1 MTEEKP
7 TSSPQLWK
15 LITILFRGI
24 LSLTAGSDLTSRCGD
39 LRRLARDWGR
49 RSPMQKIP
57 SSPTQPNLSFCI
69 ALLLI
74 AGVFPLVLGC
84 PKPTNND
91 AQPQTTNAGQTAALH
106 RDELFEIA
114 IDTLNRL
121 YQFDG
126 TDMAIQVADRLDQW
140 IRTQKP
146 LPDWQPDPLIETL
159 PPEARE
165 LPEVKNLAE
174 LHFTREDA
182 FSLQTAVWL
191 RDIAAWARGDGVDEL
206 SRAQS
211 LFDWVVFHIQLDPL
225 DNSPQLPNGEL
236 LVRTP
241 WQTLLLGHGSA
252 TARAWVYLLL
262 CRQEGLDAAMLAI
275 NVAAEG
281 QEPRWEPWAVGVA
294 IGGEIYVFEPSLGFP
309 IPATDGIQMIPD
321 RGLEIKP
328 ATLQELAENESLLRR
343 LDADPR
349 NPYRVK
355 SSMLR
360 SVQVLLEGSA
370 AYLSQRMEMVARMLA
385 GGESL
390 VLTAHPNDDAA
401 AFRGLFGVRDVSL
414 WSLPYRSSLQRQA
427 FAAEVNRYQ
436 AMDLLPFMVQTETM
450 MPLWRGRVLHL
461 KGDLLGEDSATAYYQ
476 GARPAQ
482 RLLDSSGMNSAQE
495 MMYIQAKLNASYWL
509 GLISVWTGNRKSAED
524 LLINRTALSVPGQPW
539 EPGVAYALGRLNEKL
554 GDYPRAITA
563 YRADVHLPSRF
574 GNLVRAR
581 WIEELTGAKPLKVG
595 GATAS
600 DSKPQE
606 ASAENESRPKD
617 PPEDFSKDRP
627 VEQDGVTP
635 PDSTEP

>member
-7 TSSPQLWK
+7 TVPPKSANMLTARSREIRFPTPRSDPASLIGDYQPLARQRGRCSPGGKTPISPQRPK
-15 LITILFRGI
+15 LCFRI
-24 LSLTAGSDLTSRCGD
+24 VLL
-39 LRRLARDWGR
+39 
-49 RSPMQKIP
+49 M
-57 SSPTQPNLSFCI
+57 I
-69 ALLLI
+69 AVV
-74 AGVFPLVLGC
+74 APLVLGC
-84 PKPTNND
+84 PKPANKLE
-91 AQPQTTNAGQTAALH
+91 QPQTTNAGQTAALH

-140 IRTQKP
+140 IRTQSP
-146 LPDWQPDPLIETL
+146 LQDWEPDPLIETL

-182 FSLQTAVWL
+182 FFLQTAVWL
-191 RDIAAWARGDGVDEL
+191 RDIAAWAGGDGVDEL
-206 SRAQS
+206 SRAQA

-225 DNSPQLPNGEL
+225 DSSPRLSNGEL

-262 CRQEGLDAAMLAI
+262 CRQEGLDAAMLAV
-275 NVAAEG
+275 NVAADG

-309 IPATDGIQMIPD
+309 IPAGDGLQMVPE
-321 RGLEIKP
+321 RGLEVKP
-328 ATLQELAENESLLRR
+328 ATLRELAENESLLRR

-370 AYLSQRMEMVARMLA
+370 AYLSQRMEMVTRMLA

-390 VLTAHPNDDAA
+390 VLTAHPSDEAA
-401 AFRGLFGVRDVSL
+401 AFRGLFGVHDVSL
-414 WSLPYRSSLQRQA
+414 WSLPQRASIQRQA
-427 FAAEVNRYQ
+427 FAPEVNRYQ
-436 AMDLLPFMVQTETM
+436 AMDMLPFMVQTETI

-461 KGDLLGEDSATAYYQ
+461 KGDLLGEESATTYYQ
-476 GARPAQ
+476 SARPAQ

-595 GATAS
+595 DATES
-600 DSKPQE
+600 DTKPQE
-606 ASAENESRPKD
+606 APANNESQPKD
-617 PPEDFSKDRP
+617 PPEDLPKDQL
-627 VEQDGVTP
+627 EG
-635 PDSTEP
+635 

>member
-1 MTEEKP
+1 MRRVSLRISPSTTNGPRTAPAGRRGFRLLYPREGRVSSTGSCNPAIRGNTLRLPKTCRR
-7 TSSPQLWK
+7 TSSEFRL
-15 LITILFRGI
+15 LLCHLTILW
-24 LSLTAGSDLTSRCGD
+24 LT
-39 LRRLARDWGR
+39 
-49 RSPMQKIP
+49 
-57 SSPTQPNLSFCI
+57 
-69 ALLLI
+69 
-74 AGVFPLVLGC
+74 LVLSTTIGC
-84 PKPTNND
+84 RKP
-91 AQPQTTNAGQTAALH
+91 AQKEEPPPTTNAGQTATLH

-146 LPDWQPDPLIETL
+146 LEDWQPDPLLETL
-159 PPEARE
+159 PPDMRE
-165 LPEVKNLAE
+165 LPEVRNLAE
-174 LHFTREDA
+174 LHFTRDDA

-191 RDIAAWARGDGVDEL
+191 RDIATWARGDGVDEL
-206 SRAQS
+206 SRAKA

-225 DNSPQLPNGEL
+225 DNSPQLSNGEL

-262 CRQEGLDAAMLAI
+262 CRQEGLDAAMLAV

-294 IGGEIYVFEPSLGFP
+294 IEGNIYVFEPSLGFP
-309 IPATDGIQMIPD
+309 IPAEDGLKMVPG
-321 RGLEIKP
+321 RGLEIEP
-328 ATLQELAENESLLRR
+328 ATLQELADNESLLRR

-390 VLTAHPNDDAA
+390 SLTAHPSDEAA
-401 AFRGLFGVRDVSL
+401 RFRELFGVEDVSL
-414 WSLPYRSSLQRQA
+414 WTLPYRASLQRQA

-436 AMDLLPFMVQTETM
+436 AMDMLPFMVQTESM

-461 KGDLLGEDSATAYYQ
+461 KGDLLGEESATACYQ
-476 GARPAQ
+476 AARPSQ

-509 GLISVWTGNRKSAED
+509 GLISVWLGNRKSAED
-524 LLINRTALSVPGQPW
+524 LLINRTALSIPGQPW

-581 WIEELTGAKPLKVG
+581 WIEELTGAKPLDIG
-595 GATAS
+595 GT
-600 DSKPQE
+600 
-606 ASAENESRPKD
+606 NESGNNSTDDSAKD
-617 PPEDFSKDRP
+617 ETGT
-627 VEQDGVTP
+627 EQPNGSTST
-635 PDSTEP
+635 DSGNP

>member
-1 MTEEKP
+1 MIDVRFR
-7 TSSPQLWK
+7 TSPSTANVPRSAIAGPSEARSQSPGDVRASN
-15 LITILFRGI
+15 TRGCDPEI
-24 LSLTAGSDLTSRCGD
+24 REGTSR
-39 LRRLARDWGR
+39 LPKPHQSRLTGGR
-49 RSPMQKIP
+49 FLMRHFAILWV
-57 SSPTQPNLSFCI
+57 T
-69 ALLLI
+69 
-74 AGVFPLVLGC
+74 LVLPTMVGC
-84 PKPTNND
+84 PKAAQKAEPT
-91 AQPQTTNAGQTAALH
+91 QTTNAGQTATLH

-146 LPDWQPDPLIETL
+146 LEDWQPDPLIETL
-159 PPEARE
+159 PPEMRE
-165 LPEVKNLAE
+165 LPEVKSLAE
-174 LHFTREDA
+174 LHFTRDDA

-191 RDIAAWARGDGVDEL
+191 RDIATWARGDGVDEL
-206 SRAQS
+206 SRARA

-225 DNSPQLPNGEL
+225 DNSPQLSNGEI

-262 CRQEGLDAAMLAI
+262 CRQEGLDAAMLAV

-294 IGGEIYVFEPSLGFP
+294 IEGKIYVFEPSLGFP
-309 IPATDGIQMIPD
+309 IPSEDGLKMVPG
-321 RGLEIKP
+321 RGLEITP
-328 ATLQELAENESLLRR
+328 ATLQELAANESLLRR

-355 SSMLR
+355 SAMLR

-370 AYLSQRMEMVARMLA
+370 VYLSQRMEMVTRMLA

-390 VLTAHPNDDAA
+390 VLAAHPSDEAA
-401 AFRGLFGVRDVSL
+401 RFRGLFGVEDVSL
-414 WSLPYRSSLQRQA
+414 WTLPYRASLQRQA

-436 AMDLLPFMVQTETM
+436 AMDMLPFMVQTESM
-450 MPLWRGRVLHL
+450 MPLWRGRVFHL
-461 KGDLLGEDSATAYYQ
+461 KGELLGEESATAYYQ
-476 GARPAQ
+476 AARPAQ

-495 MMYIQAKLNASYWL
+495 MMYIQAKLNASYWM

-581 WIEELTGAKPLKVG
+581 WIEELTGAKPLDIS
-595 GATAS
+595 GATENGNQPAKESKESSQEAGENQATTKESS
-600 DSKPQE
+600 DS
-606 ASAENESRPKD
+606 SSRD
-617 PPEDFSKDRP
+617 
-627 VEQDGVTP
+627 
-635 PDSTEP
+635 

>member
-1 MTEEKP
+1 M
-7 TSSPQLWK
+7 
-15 LITILFRGI
+15 
-24 LSLTAGSDLTSRCGD
+24 
-39 LRRLARDWGR
+39 
-49 RSPMQKIP
+49 
-57 SSPTQPNLSFCI
+57 
-69 ALLLI
+69 
-74 AGVFPLVLGC
+74 VFGC
-84 PKPTNND
+84 PKAAEKEEP
-91 AQPQTTNAGQTAALH
+91 PQTTNASQTATLH

-146 LPDWQPDPLIETL
+146 LEDWRPDPLLETL
-159 PPEARE
+159 PPELRE

-174 LHFTREDA
+174 LHFTRDDA

-206 SRAQS
+206 SRARA
-211 LFDWVVFHIQLDPL
+211 LFDWVVFHVQLDPL
-225 DNSPQLPNGEL
+225 ENSPQLSNGEL
-236 LVRTP
+236 LLRTP

-262 CRQEGLDAAMLAI
+262 CRQEGLDAAMLAV

-294 IGGEIYVFEPSLGFP
+294 IEGKIYVFEPSLGFP
-309 IPATDGIQMIPD
+309 IPAEDGLQMIPGQ
-321 RGLEIKP
+321 GLEIEP

-355 SSMLR
+355 PSMVR
-360 SVQVLLEGSA
+360 SVQVMLEGSA
-370 AYLSQRMEMVARMLA
+370 VYLSQRMEMVARMLA

-390 VLTAHPNDDAA
+390 LLTAHPGDEAA
-401 AFRGLFGVRDVSL
+401 RFRGLFGVEDVSL
-414 WSLPYRSSLQRQA
+414 WPLPYRALLQRQA

-436 AMDLLPFMVQTETM
+436 AMDMLPFMIQTESM
-450 MPLWRGRVLHL
+450 MPLWRARVLHL
-461 KGDLLGEDSATAYYQ
+461 KGDLLGEESATAYYQ
-476 GARPAQ
+476 AARPAQ

-509 GLISVWTGNRKSAED
+509 GLISVWTGNRKAAED

-554 GDYPRAITA
+554 GDYPRAIAA

-581 WIEELTGAKPLKVG
+581 WIEELTGAKPLDISRRPANGTQPAK
-595 GATAS
+595 
-600 DSKPQE
+600 E
-606 ASAENESRPKD
+606 SAEESR
-617 PPEDFSKDRP
+617 EDQLPQKEGP
-627 VEQDGVTP
+627 G
-635 PDSTEP
+635 DSPSTD

>member
-1 MTEEKP
+1 M
-7 TSSPQLWK
+7 
-15 LITILFRGI
+15 
-24 LSLTAGSDLTSRCGD
+24 
-39 LRRLARDWGR
+39 
-49 RSPMQKIP
+49 
-57 SSPTQPNLSFCI
+57 
-69 ALLLI
+69 
-74 AGVFPLVLGC
+74 VFGC
-84 PKPTNND
+84 PKAAEKEEP
-91 AQPQTTNAGQTAALH
+91 PQTTNASQTATLH

-146 LPDWQPDPLIETL
+146 LEDWRPDPLLETL
-159 PPEARE
+159 PPELRE

-174 LHFTREDA
+174 LHFTRDDA

-206 SRAQS
+206 SRARA
-211 LFDWVVFHIQLDPL
+211 LFDWVVFHVQLDPL
-225 DNSPQLPNGEL
+225 ENSPQLSNGEL
-236 LVRTP
+236 LLRTP

-262 CRQEGLDAAMLAI
+262 CRQEGLDAAMLAV

-294 IGGEIYVFEPSLGFP
+294 IEGKIYVFEPSLGFP
-309 IPATDGIQMIPD
+309 IPAEDGLQMIPGQ
-321 RGLEIKP
+321 GLEIEP

-355 SSMLR
+355 PSMVR
-360 SVQVLLEGSA
+360 SVQVMLEGSA
-370 AYLSQRMEMVARMLA
+370 VYLSQRMEMVARMLA

-390 VLTAHPNDDAA
+390 VLTAHPGDEAA
-401 AFRGLFGVRDVSL
+401 RFRGLFGVEDVSL
-414 WSLPYRSSLQRQA
+414 WPLPYRALLQRQA

-436 AMDLLPFMVQTETM
+436 AMDMLPFMIQTESM

-461 KGDLLGEDSATAYYQ
+461 KGDLLGEESATAYYQ
-476 GARPAQ
+476 AARPAQ

-509 GLISVWTGNRKSAED
+509 GLISVWTGNRKAAED

-554 GDYPRAITA
+554 GDYPRAIAA

-581 WIEELTGAKPLKVG
+581 WIEELTGAKPLDISRRPANGTQPAK
-595 GATAS
+595 
-600 DSKPQE
+600 E
-606 ASAENESRPKD
+606 SAEESR
-617 PPEDFSKDRP
+617 EDQLPQKEGP
-627 VEQDGVTP
+627 G
-635 PDSTEP
+635 DSPSTD